1 MITFLKIFENKII
14 LNSQRATLLIK
25 CHNENLL
32 NIYEK
37 FSIKNTTINDVW
49 CQTYSGRWWPLW
61 ACCRWT
67 WSCSRWSRAAAR
79 SSYTGPCPSGS
90 DGKGQF
96 WKILLSLFFKNH
108 SQLSAF
114 VSFFKFSSS
123 FLLSEIHYLP
133 NPLITQ
139 LLYTTACSLLTREFV
154 IKNCKKLMWV
164 LD

>member
-1 MITFLKIFENKII
+1 MFDVRLTRADDDRCGLVVDGHGPVVGGHGQPPAHLIQAPVHQGAMVRVNFE
-14 LNSQRATLLIK
+14 RFFY
-25 CHNENLL
+25 H
-32 NIYEK
+32 
-37 FSIKNTTINDVW
+37 F
-49 CQTYSGRWWPLW
+49 
-61 ACCRWT
+61 
-67 WSCSRWSRAAAR
+67 
-79 SSYTGPCPSGS
+79 
-90 DGKGQF
+90 
-96 WKILLSLFFKNH
+96 FFKNH

-139 LLYTTACSLLTREFV
+139 LLYTGACSLLTREFV